1 MKLPIGIQTFSEI
14 REDNYI
20 YVDKTKEAWELINSY
35 KYVFLSRPRRFGKSL
50 FLDTLKSIFEGKKEY
65 FKGLY
70 IEKRYDFSQKFPV
83 IHISFAGNLST
94 KEGIDGVFNYI
105 LKKNIEALKVNVD
118 DNLDIPNKLSE
129 LIQKTYEKYNQK
141 VVVLVDEY
149 DKPILDNITEP
160 VMREYAKKSLKAF
173 YEILKRSDK
182 YLKFV
187 FLTGVSK
194 FSKVS
199 IFSGLNNLEDITLN
213 NNFGNICG
221 YTHSD
226 IETAFKPLLQ
236 GVDLEKLKEWYNGY
250 YFLKDKVYNPFDILL
265 FIRGNLTYKNYWFE
279 TGNPSFLI
287 DLIKKNNYY
296 LPNLEN
302 IVVGEEILNSFE
314 IENINLEA
322 LLFQSGYLTVKKRYI
337 NPADEILYSLKMPNK
352 EIKQSLNRSV
362 LKMMLLNVANTQVN
376 KNKTLYSLFDAKL
389 EDFKSSLISLFASL
403 PYQNYVKNNIN
414 IYEGFYSSVI
424 YSYLA
429 SLGFPI
435 SVEESTNMG
444 RLDMSLLVNNH
455 RYIFEFKV
463 GNENAISQIKENR
476 YYEKFLS
483 EESDIYLVG
492 INFDEE
498 KKNISSFEWEKFR

>member
-1 MKLPIGIQTFSEI
+1 MKLPIGIQTFSKI
-14 REDNYI
+14 REDDYVYI
-20 YVDKTKEAWELINSY
+20 DKTKEALELIEQY
-35 KYVFLSRPRRFGKSL
+35 QYIFLSRPRRFGKSL
-50 FLDTLKSIFEGKKEY
+50 FLDTLKSIFEGNKEY
-65 FKGLY
+65 FRGLY
-70 IEKRYDFSQKFPV
+70 IEDRYDFNQKFPV

-105 LKKNIEALKVNVD
+105 LKKNIEALKVNI
-118 DNLDIPNKLSE
+118 DNDLDIPNKLSE

-160 VMREYAKKSLKAF
+160 IMREYANKSLKAF

-199 IFSGLNNLEDITLN
+199 IFSGLNNLKDISLEEK
-213 NNFGNICG
+213 FGNICG
-221 YTHSD
+221 YTHED
-226 IETAFKPLLQ
+226 IETNFNPLLQ

-265 FIRGNLTYKNYWFE
+265 FISENFTYKNYWFE

-287 DLIKKNNYY
+287 ELIKKNNYY

-302 IVVGEEILNSFE
+302 IVVGEEILNSFDV
-314 IENINLEA
+314 ENINLET
-322 LLFQSGYLTVKKRYI
+322 LLFQTGYLTIKKRFEKRNKI
-337 NPADEILYSLKMPNK
+337 KFSLKIPNLEVK
-352 EIKQSLNRSV
+352 VSLNSAV
-362 LKMMLLNVANTQVN
+362 LN
-376 KNKTLYSLFDAKL
+376 KLVSNISQKEKNQDDAYDSLFDAKL
-389 EDFKSSLISLFASL
+389 EDFKTSLISLFASL

-414 IYEGFYSSVI
+414 IYEGFYASVI

-463 GNENAISQIKENR
+463 GNENALSQIKYNR
-476 YYEKFLS
+476 YYEKFIS
-483 EESDIYLVG
+483 ENSDIYLVG

-498 KKNISSFEWEKFR
+498 KKNIRSFEWEKFR